1 MSIWWKHLLSDSES
15 VKGNKMSDTPKQF
28 EAFDVLG
35 DGISFVRLIN
45 TMGSDVE
52 IVNGARVSFGK
63 RREALNEQDK
73 TLIQYLAEERHT
85 SPFEHVAFTF
95 HVKCPLFVT
104 RQWHRHRTWS
114 YNEISRRYTSINM
127 EFYVPKAYR
136 QQAQTNRQASTDEL
150 IDTTG
155 AGDSIHDMVAQHTK
169 EAFDFYEELIAQGVA
184 REQARMVLPQN
195 MYTEMYATVNLHNLI
210 HFIEL
215 RIHAGAQWEIQQYAK
230 KLLDL
235 AEAAAPYAVQAIR
248 KARNW

>member
-1 MSIWWKHLLSDSES
+1 MSNDS
-15 VKGNKMSDTPKQF
+15 KQF

-63 RREALNEQDK
+63 RREELDDK
-73 TLIQYLAEERHT
+73 DKVLIQYLADERHT

-114 YNEISRRYTSINM
+114 YNEISRRYTSMNL
-127 EFYVPKAYR
+127 EFYVPQAYR
-136 QQAQTNRQASTDEL
+136 QQAETNRQASTDDL
-150 IDTTG
+150 IEETKDG
-155 AGDSIHDMVAQHTK
+155 KNIHDLVETHTAG
-169 EAFDFYEELIAQGVA
+169 AFTFYEDLIKQGVA

-195 MYTEMYATVNLHNLI
+195 MYTEMYASVNLHNLI
-210 HFIEL
+210 HFVEL
-215 RIHAGAQWEIQQYAK
+215 RIHAGAQWEIQQYAL

-235 AEAAAPYAVQAIR
+235 AEEAAPYAIKAIR

>member
-1 MSIWWKHLLSDSES
+1 MSNE
-15 VKGNKMSDTPKQF
+15 PKKF

-35 DGISFVRLIN
+35 DGVSFVRLIN
-45 TMGSDVE
+45 SMGSDVE

-63 RREALNEQDK
+63 RREALEEKDQV
-73 TLIQYLAEERHT
+73 LIQYLADERHT

-95 HVKCPLFVT
+95 HIKCPLFVT

-114 YNEISRRYTSINM
+114 YNEISRRYTSMNL

-136 QQAQTNRQASTDEL
+136 QQAETNRQASTDEL
-150 IDTTG
+150 LVETKDG
-155 AGDSIHDMVAQHTK
+155 QNIHDLVEAHTRT
-169 EAFDFYEELIAQGVA
+169 AFEFYESLIKQGVA

-215 RIHAGAQWEIQQYAK
+215 RIHTGAQWEIQQYALN
-230 KLLDL
+230 LLDL
-235 AEAAAPYAVQAIR
+235 AEQAAPYAIKAIR

>member
-1 MSIWWKHLLSDSES
+1 MSNDS
-15 VKGNKMSDTPKQF
+15 KQF
-28 EAFDVLG
+28 EAFDVLS

-63 RREALNEQDK
+63 RREELDEKDK
-73 TLIQYLAEERHT
+73 VLIQYLADERHT

-95 HVKCPLFVT
+95 HIKCPLFVT

-114 YNEISRRYTSINM
+114 YNEISRRYTSMNL

-136 QQAQTNRQASTDEL
+136 QQAETNRQASTDKL
-150 IDTTG
+150 IEETKDG
-155 AGDSIHDMVAQHTK
+155 KNIHDLVSAHTFK
-169 EAFDFYEELIAQGVA
+169 AFEFYEDLIKQGVA

-210 HFIEL
+210 HFVEL
-215 RIHAGAQWEIQQYAK
+215 RIHPGAQWEIQQYAL

-235 AEAAAPYAVQAIR
+235 AEEAAPYAIKAIR

>member
-1 MSIWWKHLLSDSES
+1 MNTES
-15 VKGNKMSDTPKQF
+15 NRF

-63 RREALNEQDK
+63 RREELDEKDK
-73 TLIQYLAEERHT
+73 VLIQYLADERHT

-114 YNEISRRYTSINM
+114 YNEISRRYTSLNL
-127 EFYVPKAYR
+127 EFYVPEAYR
-136 QQAQTNRQASTDEL
+136 QQAETNRQAS
-150 IDTTG
+150 IDDLVSTTSDG
-155 AGDSIHDMVAQHTK
+155 QSIKEQVDNHTRS
-169 EAFDFYEELIAQGVA
+169 AFDLFESLMANGVA

-210 HFIEL
+210 HFVEL
-215 RIHAGAQWEIQQYAK
+215 RIHAGAQWEIQQYAL

-235 AEAAAPYAVQAIR
+235 AEEAAPFAIKAIR